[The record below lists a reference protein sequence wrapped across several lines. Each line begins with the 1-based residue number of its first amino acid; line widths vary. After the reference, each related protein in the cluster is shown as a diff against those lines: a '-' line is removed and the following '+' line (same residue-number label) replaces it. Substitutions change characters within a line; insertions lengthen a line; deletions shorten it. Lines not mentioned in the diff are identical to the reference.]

1 MSDAPEPATAAPPC
15 VRFRDVTRVYGGA
28 GQEVRAVRDLTLDV
42 PTGSFLAVMGPSGSG
57 KSTLLHLAGAID
69 VPTSGTVE
77 VEGRSTDAMDEDE
90 RARLRRTRVGFVF
103 QFFHL
108 LPTLTIE
115 ENIALPRLIAGERLR
130 DVRPRLDPL
139 LERVRL
145 AHRRDHRPGQLSG
158 GEMQRAALARALVI
172 EPTLLLADEPTGNL
186 DSANGREVLGLL
198 RTLVDEGEG
207 RRTIMMVTHDAQAAG
222 IADRILHMRDGRLD
236 EGA

>member
-1 MSDAPEPATAAPPC
+1 VSDAPQPATAAPAC
-15 VRFRDVTRVYGGA
+15 VRFRDVTRVYGEA

-115 ENIALPRLIAGERLR
+115 ENVALPRLIAGERLR

-145 AHRRDHRPGQLSG
+145 THRRDHRPGQLSG

-207 RRTIMMVTHDAQAAG
+207 RRTIMMVTHDAQAADV
-222 IADRILHMRDGRLD
+222 ADRILHMRDGRLD

>member
-1 MSDAPEPATAAPPC
+1 MSNGTQPATSAPSC
-15 VRFRDVTRVYGGA
+15 VRFRDVTRVYGEA
-28 GQEVRAVRDLTLDV
+28 GQEVVAVRDLTLDV

-69 VPTSGTVE
+69 VPTAGTVE
-77 VEGRSTDAMDEDE
+77 VEGRPTDAMDEDE
-90 RARLRRTRVGFVF
+90 RERLRRTRVGFVF

-145 AHRRDHRPGQLSG
+145 VHRRDHRPGQLSG

-186 DSANGREVLGLL
+186 DSANGREVLALL
-198 RTLVDEGEG
+198 RSLVDEGEG
-207 RRTIMMVTHDAQAAG
+207 QRTIMMVTHDRQAADV
-222 IADRILHMRDGRLD
+222 ADRVLHMRDGRL
-236 EGA
+236 EGGA